1 MSVAAVMRPEMGNR
15 YPSTIVFVRDQ
26 TSNPREPTTP
36 RATTA
41 AAAADRPAKQRQS
54 GGQQTGNDEWGRA
67 GGVRSSPSP
76 TRRLMG
82 EAMRGGDRQIKYPE
96 TKRRAGRERRVG
108 EAGRCPIESE

>member
-1 MSVAAVMRPEMGNR
+1 MSVAAAAVMRPEMGNR

-41 AAAADRPAKQRQS
+41 DRPAKQRRS

-82 EAMRGGDRQIKYPE
+82 EATRGGI
-96 TKRRAGRERRVG
+96 

>member
-41 AAAADRPAKQRQS
+41 AAAADRPAKQRRS

-76 TRRLMG
+76 TRSLMG
-82 EAMRGGDRQIKYPE
+82 EATRGGSPD
-96 TKRRAGRERRVG
+96 
-108 EAGRCPIESE
+108 